1 MHPVYLTVRVL
12 HVLFGA
18 IWLGAIVFIVL
29 FLMPVVQEL
38 GPDGAKVM
46 LGLQRRRFVAFMPS
60 IAGLTVVSGFWLYW
74 RFTAGFSAEVNR
86 SHAGMAF
93 GLGGVLGLVA
103 LIIGGGVLS
112 RSVVGAIALGQQA
125 AGMPEGPARTE
136 VMKSAAA
143 LRDGAAAAGKVVAV
157 LVVSAAICMAL
168 ARYF

>member
-1 MHPVYLTVRVL
+1 MYLTVRVL

-18 IWLGAIVFIVL
+18 IWLGTVVFLVL

-38 GPDGAKVM
+38 GSDGAKVM
-46 LGLQRRRFVAFMPS
+46 AGLQRRRFITFMPS
-60 IAGLTVVSGFWLYW
+60 IAGVTVLSGFWLYW
-74 RFTAGFSAEVNR
+74 RFTAGFSAEVSR

-112 RSVVGAIALGQQA
+112 RSIVRAMALGQQA
-125 AGMPEGPARTE
+125 AGMPEGPARAE
-136 VMKSAAA
+136 VIKSATA
-143 LRDGAAAAGKVVAV
+143 LRNRAAAAGKIVAV